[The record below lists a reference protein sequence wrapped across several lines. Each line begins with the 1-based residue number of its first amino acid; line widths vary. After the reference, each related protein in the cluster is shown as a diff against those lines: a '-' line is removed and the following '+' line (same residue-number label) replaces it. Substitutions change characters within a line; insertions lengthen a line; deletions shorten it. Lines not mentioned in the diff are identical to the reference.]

1 MLFRVGIVLF
11 ILLLWIGLDLKG
23 EVAHGFQGRLSLQSG
38 RDFAQQ
44 RSQMVELQLR
54 SRGIT
59 NPAVLSAMV
68 KVPRHLFVPRALMD
82 WAYEDM
88 PLPIGHN
95 QTISQPYIVAFMTE
109 VAQLTPNQTV
119 LEIGTGSGYQ
129 AAILGE
135 LVEAVYS
142 IEIIPDLAQQAQQTL
157 RELDYQNVKVRIGDG
172 NQGWAE
178 HAPYDAILVTAAPD
192 RIPAPLLEQLAVD
205 GRVII
210 PIGVDRQ
217 DLIIVSNTAAGFLQR
232 KLLPVRFVPMTGQTA

>member
-1 MLFRVGIVLF
+1 MT
-11 ILLLWIGLDLKG
+11 DLP
-23 EVAHGFQGRLSLQSG
+23 
-38 RDFAQQ
+38 
-44 RSQMVELQLR
+44 
-54 SRGIT
+54 T
-59 NPAVLSAMV
+59 
-68 KVPRHLFVPRALMD
+68 ALMD

-109 VAQLTPNQTV
+109 VAQLAPHQTV

-142 IEIIPDLAQQAQQTL
+142 IEIIPDLAQRAQQTL
-157 RELDYQNVKVRIGDG
+157 RQLGCQNVKVRIGDG

-178 HAPYDAILVTAAPD
+178 HAPYDAILVTAAPN

-217 DLIIVSNTAAGFLQR
+217 DLRIVSKTAAGFLQ
-232 KLLPVRFVPMTGQTA
+232 KKSLPVRFVPMTGQAA